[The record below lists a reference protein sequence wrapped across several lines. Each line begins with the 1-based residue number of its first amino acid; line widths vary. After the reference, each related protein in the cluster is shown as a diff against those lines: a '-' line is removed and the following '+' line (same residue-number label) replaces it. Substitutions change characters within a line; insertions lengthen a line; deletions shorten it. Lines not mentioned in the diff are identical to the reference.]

1 MTIFESGH
9 QRRNATGEYLI
20 DSDPNHDLQNKD
32 MDLGKLGNKWQIINV
47 QWVKENW
54 GIFYGFFCKQ
64 LK

>member
-47 QWVKENW
+47 NGWREI
-54 GIFYGFFCKQ
+54 GEFFMGSFVNN
-64 LK
+64 